1 MAGKEHDR
9 QRKRAPDMSGTL
21 FRLIFGLSFCAAVA
35 GAAAAHPSPKPTHKI
50 SPVGTAH
57 EEQLTE
63 YIPSLVR

>member
-1 MAGKEHDR
+1 
-9 QRKRAPDMSGTL
+9 MSGTP
-21 FRLIFGLSFCAAVA
+21 FYLIFGLSFAAAVT

-63 YIPSLVR
+63 HIPSLVR